1 MDFLEVVEQ
10 ARALSECKGR
20 VAYRTLRLQFQLI
33 EEQLGGLKARLVDA
47 KGVAVDEDGKILV
60 WIGAASYLPGL
71 GSGRARAQSERP
83 QPDMRG
89 TVCLAGAASCL
100 IGPGPRERRAG

>member
-33 EEQLGGLKARLVDA
+33 EEQLGGLKDRRVDA
-47 KGVAVDEDGKILV
+47 KGVAVD
-60 WIGAASYLPGL
+60 
-71 GSGRARAQSERP
+71 
-83 QPDMRG
+83 
-89 TVCLAGAASCL
+89 
-100 IGPGPRERRAG
+100 